1 MKSTGGLVDKFIRSR
16 GIFMFIRSSISSQIS
31 GYVDI
36 AVSIGLVALHVSEW
50 LATPLGAVAGGVV
63 NCCINYKF
71 TFRVDGYSRRAV
83 AVKFF
88 LVWAMSLALNTVGT
102 GLMAT
107 GFDHWHV
114 LTRLSFTFL
123 GSYAMA
129 RLITSALV
137 SLLWN
142 YPMQYKFVYRAN
154 RLDRYAIKAF
164 DVFRFGKRGND
175 GDDGHEE
182 CK

>member
-1 MKSTGGLVDKFIRSR
+1 MKLSGKLVDKLVRSR

-36 AVSIGLVALHVSEW
+36 VVSIGLVALHVSEW
-50 LATPLGAVAGGVV
+50 LATPLGAVAGGIV
-63 NCCINYKF
+63 NCCLNYRF
-71 TFRVDGYSRRAV
+71 TFRVSGYSRRAV

-88 LVWAMSLALNTVGT
+88 FVWVMSLILNTVGT
-102 GLMAT
+102 GFLASLL
-107 GFDHWHV
+107 DQWQV
-114 LTRLSFTFL
+114 LARMSFTFL

-142 YPMQYKFVYRAN
+142 YPMQYKFVYQAN
-154 RLDRYAIKAF
+154 CVDRFAIKAF
-164 DVFRFGKRGND
+164 DIVSLRNIHNKPTDKIN
-175 GDDGHEE
+175 
-182 CK
+182 